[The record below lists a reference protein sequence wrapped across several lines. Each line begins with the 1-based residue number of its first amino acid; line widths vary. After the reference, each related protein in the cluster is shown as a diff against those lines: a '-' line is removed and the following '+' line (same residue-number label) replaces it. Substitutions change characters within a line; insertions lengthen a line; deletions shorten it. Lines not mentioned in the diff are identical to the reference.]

1 MHATRNK
8 YSFKYIYYRAF
19 GEKSGENNKI
29 ANCKPFPKHVDTDR
43 NQNNNTAD
51 YRSISKACRHREKSE
66 Q

>member
-1 MHATRNK
+1 MLLEISTVSNIYTIEHLVRNQ
-8 YSFKYIYYRAF
+8 
-19 GEKSGENNKI
+19 NNKI